1 MKKNGKAGGSG
12 EEEKEGQEKKQ
23 TKGEERAEAKTEEPG
38 EAEEPRSRL
47 PPKPRVVKREEL
59 PSLKTNDEG
68 KQIPLGNGGVGKN
81 YHWQQSLHE
90 LTLYVQFPEGTKMG
104 DIDCKIKSTRIRVGL
119 KGKEPILAGIFPES
133 FKVKSSE
140 SFWSFEAET
149 SVLTVSLDKTQETW
163 WDSVIEGEPEIDT
176 QQVDSTRAVED
187 YDEQTQATIRK
198 IMFDQDQKRKGLP
211 TSDEMKKYEILE
223 KCKDLPGSPF
233 LMENVDQNVPRP
245 LPEDEIE

>member
-1 MKKNGKAGGSG
+1 M
-12 EEEKEGQEKKQ
+12 EEK
-23 TKGEERAEAKTEEPG
+23 KGEEKTQAEAKGESESRTEAKSEEPV
-38 EAEEPRSRL
+38 EVENPRSNL
-47 PPKPRVVKREEL
+47 PAKPRIVKREEL
-59 PSLKTNDEG
+59 PSLKLNDDG
-68 KQIPLGNGGVGKN
+68 KQIPLGNGGVGDK

-90 LTLYVQFPEGTKMG
+90 LTIYFQFPEGTKMA
-104 DIDCKIKSTRIRVGL
+104 DIDCKIKSTRICVGL
-119 KGKEPILAGIFPES
+119 KGEKPLMEGIFPEK
-133 FKVKSSE
+133 FRVKSSE